1 LKEKITN
8 KIRICAFKCFLLNNQ
23 KDFISLSIENIGE
36 KFELNNIRIIKKE
49 VNKLI
54 LSGLLCARWNDSNT
68 LEVIKTESSNLNDF
82 NYRKNIEMLENNIKQ
97 IAENNILLLEAGFKA
112 NN

>member
-1 LKEKITN
+1 MKEKITN

-23 KDFISLSIENIGE
+23 KDFISLSIENIKE
-36 KFELNNIRIIKKE
+36 KFDLDNVRIIKKE
-49 VNKLI
+49 VNRLI
-54 LSGLLCARWNDSNT
+54 ISGLLSARWNDYKT
-68 LEVIKTESSNLNDF
+68 LEITKIESSNMNDY